1 MALNWN
7 YNANEYEE
15 QSFKPIPVGEHRVR
29 IASAEEQVSSK
40 GNQMIKLVLDV
51 SGYNSTIW
59 HWVVFMPDNQKLT
72 NQKLG
77 EIFNSF
83 GIQPGNLNIA
93 TWIGKT
99 GAAKVKHE
107 NYNDEISPKIAY
119 FIGKDRQDKLPAW
132 VEPSNKAAVT
142 GQATT
147 NNNGFTPVPTP
158 NDLPWA

>member
-1 MALNWN
+1 MAISWN
-7 YNANEYEE
+7 FDVNDYEE

-29 IASAEEQVSSK
+29 IASAEEQTSK
-40 GNQMIKLVLDV
+40 SGNQMIKLILDV
-51 SGYNSTIW
+51 SGYNSTVW

-107 NYNDEISPKIAY
+107 PYEGETTVKVAY
-119 FIGKDRQDKLPAW
+119 FINKDRQDKLPAW

-142 GQATT
+142 GQATASAP
-147 NNNGFTPVPTP
+147 TPVPTP
-158 NDLPWA
+158 SDLPWA